1 MANGIATKA
10 AHLCVG
16 QNIGQYKGG
25 KFVTLGTV
33 SKVMAGVSSCHV
45 YVEGKRVPYWMHGST
60 IVRVV

>member
-16 QNIGQYKGG
+16 QTIGQYKGG
-25 KFVTLGTV
+25 KFVTLG
-33 SKVMAGVSSCHV
+33 KVARVVAGISATNV
-45 YVEGKRVPYWMHGST
+45 YVEGKRHPYTMHGST